1 MINFSYS
8 NHLSEGFIGYT
19 VQTLEE
25 FGDVL
30 KTEMNYSPFIYDK
43 NYRLEINSIL
53 EECNTIM
60 LDFDDGLTIAEARE
74 LFKDYTHIIATTK
87 SHQKE
92 KNNHVCD
99 RFRLILPLE
108 KTLNTTIDEYK
119 EAMAFIILKYGNDK
133 ACKDVARFYYGFK
146 DSEVIINKTKHFF
159 DYDVV
164 QKQAKLYFKIQKD
177 KEKKAHAITPV
188 YKPTY
193 NTDIP
198 KIDYL
203 RSILYTDKLL
213 EVLKFHDR
221 FGAGGRNTYLFS
233 CAKYLQDEGLSNEE
247 VRSAILWCNNQGDG
261 LKEKEIEQTIFR
273 SLRL

>member
-8 NHLSEGFIGYT
+8 NHLSEGFVGYT
-19 VQTLEE
+19 VQSLEE
-25 FGDVL
+25 FGEVL

-60 LDFDDGLTIAEARE
+60 LDFDDGLTIEEAKE
-74 LFKDYTHIIATTK
+74 LFKDYMHIIATTK

-108 KTLNTTIDEYK
+108 KPLNTTIDEYK
-119 EAMAFIILKYGNDK
+119 ETMAFIILKYGNDK
-133 ACKDVARFYYGFK
+133 ACKDIARFYYGFK
-146 DSEVIINKTKHFF
+146 YSEVIINKTKHFF

-177 KEKKAHAITPV
+177 KEKQSHAITPI

-193 NTDIP
+193 NNDIS

-213 EVLKFHDR
+213 DVLKFHER

-233 CAKYLQDEGLSNEE
+233 CAKYLQDEGLSGEE
-247 VRSAILWCNNQGDG
+247 VRSAILWLNSRGDG